1 MPRPRRPRRIAAA
14 TVVSCGMGRVR
25 RQHGAIWWAAA
36 GGAAVVTGWWLV
48 AGAGT
53 AWYWRAGPAL
63 VWLVLLAAAGLAAL
77 AASRRG
83 DRADALSRA
92 VVASAP
98 DAMIVVDDDGTV
110 VELNP
115 AAERMFG
122 SRRDATLGRRLDDGM
137 MQGYGVWATEGRHDV
152 TARRAGGGQFAAE
165 VSTAPVVGLG
175 EHLHV
180 LHVRDLGDRRR
191 SDRAVSAL
199 AAIVQSSDD
208 AIVSLTLDGVIESWN
223 PGAERLYGHTP
234 AEAIGRSVSLV
245 EPRGR
250 PGETPA
256 MLALVRRG
264 QHVESLE
271 TLRVRRDG
279 SEVHVSLSVSP
290 ILDAAGEVIGAA
302 EIGRDITARRQ
313 VDRRVAYLAYHDD
326 LTGLPNRLMFAEH
339 LDLALARAQRHG
351 REVAVLYVD
360 LDGFKDVNDTHGHE
374 VGDQLLRQVARRLER
389 ATRAT
394 DLVARHGGDEFLVLA
409 ADLPADGS
417 PSAREIAHT
426 IASHIEDALSA
437 PAAVSGTTIL
447 PGGSVGIAI
456 YPEDAGSR
464 DELLRRA
471 DAAMY
476 RSKELA
482 GHAPGPSATGDG
494 NAQVPLTAR
503 IQLALERG
511 EFVLHYQPILRLEDM
526 RMVGV
531 EALIRWNHP
540 EDGLLAPAA
549 FIPVAERTDLITA
562 ISEWV
567 VDEVCRVTRPWA
579 TGEMHIQAAVN
590 LPIARWSSDSAD
602 RLLATIR
609 ASGLEPGQIVVEVS
623 ESSAMVEPD
632 HTQAILHDLHRN
644 GVKLAI
650 DDFGTGH
657 SSLSRLTE
665 MPVSTLKIDRAFVRD
680 IPGSTHANAIATTI
694 IQLAHNIG
702 AEALAEGIETAEQCE
717 FLKREGCTLGQG
729 FLFSP
734 AVPADEVEPLFHRFD
749 RELAGR

>member
-1 MPRPRRPRRIAAA
+1 M
-14 TVVSCGMGRVR
+14 SRVR
-25 RQHGAIWWAAA
+25 RHHGAIWWVGAVGAAA
-36 GGAAVVTGWWLV
+36 AAAWWLF
-48 AGAGT
+48 AGSGT

-63 VWLVLLAAAGLAAL
+63 VWVVLLAAAGVAAF
-77 AASRRG
+77 AAARRTG
-83 DRADALSRA
+83 GHDALSRA
-92 VVASAP
+92 VMASAP
-98 DAMIVVDDDGTV
+98 DAIVVVDEDGAV

-122 SRRDATLGRRLDDGM
+122 RRRDAALGRAVADGM
-137 MQGYGVWATEGRHDV
+137 LAGDAVWAQEGRHEV
-152 TARRAGGGQFAAE
+152 TARRAGGEPFPAE
-165 VSTAPVVGLG
+165 VSAAPVLGLA
-175 EHLHV
+175 ERLHV
-180 LHVRDLGDRRR
+180 LHVRDLGERRR
-191 SDRAVSAL
+191 AQRAVSDL
-199 AAIVQSSDD
+199 AAIVRSSDD
-208 AIVSLTLDGVIESWN
+208 AIVSLSPEGVIESWN
-223 PGAERLYGHTP
+223 PGAERLYGHTA
-234 AEAIGRSVSLV
+234 AEAIGRPISIV

-264 QHVESLE
+264 QPVEGLE
-271 TLRVRRDG
+271 TQRVRRDG

-290 ILDAAGEVIGAA
+290 ILDAAGEVVGVA
-302 EIGRDITARRQ
+302 EIGRDITARKQ

-360 LDGFKDVNDTHGHE
+360 LDGFKHVNDTYGHQA
-374 VGDQLLRQVARRLER
+374 GDQLLRQVARRLER

-417 PSAREIAHT
+417 PAGREIAHT
-426 IASHIEDALSA
+426 IAGHIAHALSV
-437 PAAVSGTTIL
+437 PATIDGTTITA
-447 PGGSVGIAI
+447 GGSVGIAI
-456 YPEDAGSR
+456 YPEDAAGR

-482 GHAPGPSATGDG
+482 RRSPGPAAPGTGG
-494 NAQVPLTAR
+494 AQMPLTAR
-503 IQLALERG
+503 LQLALDRG

-540 EDGLLAPAA
+540 EDGMLPPAA

-562 ISEWV
+562 ISQWV
-567 VDEVCRVTRPWA
+567 LDEACRASRPWA
-579 TGEMHIQAAVN
+579 TGEMGIQAAVN
-590 LPIARWSSDSAD
+590 IPLARWSRDAAD
-602 RLLATIR
+602 RLLQTIR

-632 HTQAILHDLHRN
+632 RTQAILHDLHRK

-680 IPGSTHANAIATTI
+680 IPASAHANAIATTI
-694 IQLAHNIG
+694 IQLARNIG
-702 AEALAEGIETAEQCE
+702 AEALAEGVETPEQCE

-734 AVPADEVEPLFHRFD
+734 AVPADEVEPLFRRFV
-749 RELAGR
+749 REPARR

>member
-1 MPRPRRPRRIAAA
+1 
-14 TVVSCGMGRVR
+14 MGRVR
-25 RQHGAIWWAAA
+25 RHHGAIWWAAA
-36 GGAAVVTGWWLV
+36 AGAAVVAAWWLF
-48 AGAGT
+48 AGTGT

-63 VWLVLLAAAGLAAL
+63 VWLVLLAAAGVAAV
-77 AASRRG
+77 AASRRS
-83 DRADALSRA
+83 DRRGALARA

-98 DAMIVVDDDGTV
+98 DAVVVVDDDGAV
-110 VELNP
+110 VEFNP

-122 SRRDATLGRRLDDGM
+122 RGRDATLGRRLGEGVIE
-137 MQGYGVWATEGRHDV
+137 GYGVWSTEGRHEV
-152 TARRAGGGQFAAE
+152 TARRADGEGFSAE
-165 VSTAPVVGLG
+165 VLTAPVVGLG

-191 SDRAVSAL
+191 SERAVSDL

-208 AIVSLTLDGVIESWN
+208 AIVSLTLDGVVESWN
-223 PGAERLYGHTP
+223 PGAERLYGHP
-234 AEAIGRSVSLV
+234 PVEAIGRPISLV

-264 QHVESLE
+264 QHVEGLE

-290 ILDAAGEVIGAA
+290 IVDAGGEVIGAA
-302 EIGRDITARRQ
+302 EIGRDITARKQ

-360 LDGFKDVNDTHGHE
+360 LDGFKDVNDSYGHE
-374 VGDQLLRQVARRLER
+374 AGDQLLRQIARRLER

-409 ADLPADGS
+409 ADLPADGE

-437 PAAVSGTTIL
+437 PAAVDGATISA
-447 PGGSVGIAI
+447 GGSVGIAV

-464 DELLRRA
+464 DELLRLA

-476 RSKELA
+476 RSKERA
-482 GHAPGPSATGDG
+482 GRSPGAPVTDAR
-494 NAQVPLTAR
+494 AQVPLTAR
-503 IQLALERG
+503 MQLALERN

-540 EDGLLAPAA
+540 DDGMLAPAA

-567 VDEVCRVTRPWA
+567 VDEVCRVSRPWA
-579 TGEMHIQAAVN
+579 TGEMRIQAAVN

-632 HTQAILHDLHRN
+632 RTQAILHDLHRS

-680 IPGSTHANAIATTI
+680 IPDSTHANAIATTI
-694 IQLAHNIG
+694 IQLARNIG
-702 AEALAEGIETAEQCE
+702 AEALAEGIETPEQCA

-734 AVPADEVEPLFHRFD
+734 AVPADEIEPLFHRFD
-749 RELAGR
+749 RELAG

>member
-1 MPRPRRPRRIAAA
+1 M
-14 TVVSCGMGRVR
+14 SRVR
-25 RQHGAIWWAAA
+25 RHHGAIWWVGAAGAAIAAA
-36 GGAAVVTGWWLV
+36 WWLF
-48 AGAGT
+48 AGSGT

-63 VWLVLLAAAGLAAL
+63 IWLTLLAAAGAAAI
-77 AASRRG
+77 AAARRG
-83 DRADALSRA
+83 DRRDALGRA
-92 VVASAP
+92 VLASSP
-98 DAMIVVDDDGTV
+98 DATVVVDENGVV

-122 SRRDATLGRRLDDGM
+122 RRRDAAVGRAVGDGM
-137 MQGYGVWATEGRHDV
+137 LAGEAVWVREGRHEV
-152 TARRAGGGQFAAE
+152 TAHGAGGEAFPVE
-165 VSTAPVVGLG
+165 VSAGPVVGLA
-175 EHLHV
+175 ERLYV
-180 LHVRDLGDRRR
+180 LHVRDLGQRRR
-191 SDRAVSAL
+191 SERAASDL
-199 AAIVQSSDD
+199 AAIVRSSDD
-208 AIVSLTLDGVIESWN
+208 AIVSLSPEGVIESWN
-223 PGAERLYGHTP
+223 PGAERLYGHP
-234 AEAIGRSVSLV
+234 AAEAVGRPITIV

-264 QHVESLE
+264 QPVDGLE
-271 TLRVRRDG
+271 TVRVRGDG
-279 SEVHVSLSVSP
+279 SEVHVSLTVSP

-302 EIGRDITARRQ
+302 EIGRDITARKQ

-360 LDGFKDVNDTHGHE
+360 LDDFKHVNDTYGHE
-374 VGDQLLRQVARRLER
+374 AGDQLLRQVARRLER

-417 PSAREIAHT
+417 PGAREIAHT
-426 IASHIEDALSA
+426 IADHITQSLSV
-437 PAAVSGTTIL
+437 PATIEGTTIAA
-447 PGGSVGIAI
+447 GGSVGIAI

-482 GHAPGPSATGDG
+482 RRSPGAAAGAGP
-494 NAQVPLTAR
+494 QVPLTAR
-503 IQLALERG
+503 MQLGLERG

-567 VDEVCRVTRPWA
+567 LDEVCRVSRLWA
-579 TGEMHIQAAVN
+579 TGEMGIQTAVN
-590 LPIARWSSDSAD
+590 MPIARWSRDAAD
-602 RLLATIR
+602 RLLRTVR

-632 HTQAILHDLHRN
+632 RAQAILHDLHRK

-680 IPGSTHANAIATTI
+680 IPASTHANAIATTI
-694 IQLAHNIG
+694 IQLARNIG
-702 AEALAEGIETAEQCE
+702 AEALAEGIETPEQCE
-717 FLKREGCTLGQG
+717 FLKREGCALGQG

-734 AVPADEVEPLFHRFD
+734 AVPADEVEPLFRRFD
-749 RELAGR
+749 REPARR

>member
-1 MPRPRRPRRIAAA
+1 M
-14 TVVSCGMGRVR
+14 SRVR
-25 RQHGAIWWAAA
+25 RHHGAIWWLGAV
-36 GGAAVVTGWWLV
+36 GAAVTAVWWLF
-48 AGAGT
+48 AGSGT

-63 VWLVLLAAAGLAAL
+63 VWVALLVAAGAAAVAAARRHDRHDAL
-77 AASRRG
+77 A
-83 DRADALSRA
+83 RA
-92 VVASAP
+92 VMASAP
-98 DAMIVVDDDGTV
+98 DAVVVVAEDGTV

-122 SRRDATLGRRLDDGM
+122 RGRDAAVGRALGDGM
-137 MQGYGVWATEGRHDV
+137 LVGDPVWAQEGRHEV
-152 TARRAGGGQFAAE
+152 TARRAGSGTFPAE
-165 VSTAPVVGLG
+165 ISAAPVVGLARR
-175 EHLHV
+175 LHV
-180 LHVRDLGDRRR
+180 LHVRDLGERRR
-191 SDRAVSAL
+191 SERAVSDL

-208 AIVSLTLDGVIESWN
+208 AIASLSLEGVIESWN
-223 PGAERLYGHTP
+223 PGAERLYGHTA
-234 AEAIGRSVSLV
+234 AEAIGRPISIV

-264 QHVESLE
+264 QPVQGLE

-290 ILDAAGEVIGAA
+290 IVDATGEVIGVA
-302 EIGRDITARRQ
+302 EIGRDITARKQ

-360 LDGFKDVNDTHGHE
+360 LDDFKHVNDTYGHQA
-374 VGDQLLRQVARRLER
+374 GDQLLRQVARRLER

-409 ADLPADGS
+409 ADLPVDGP

-426 IASHIEDALSA
+426 IADHIAQALSV
-437 PAAVSGTTIL
+437 PATIDGTTIAAD
-447 PGGSVGIAI
+447 GSVGIAL
-456 YPEDAGSR
+456 YPEDAASR

-482 GHAPGPSATGDG
+482 RGSPKAAAAG
-494 NAQVPLTAR
+494 NGGTQVPLTAR
-503 IQLALERG
+503 MQLALERG

-540 EDGLLAPAA
+540 EDGMLAPAA

-567 VDEVCRVTRPWA
+567 LDEVCRASRRWA
-579 TGEMHIQAAVN
+579 TGEMGIQAAVN
-590 LPIARWSSDSAD
+590 IPIARWSRDAAD
-602 RLLATIR
+602 RLLRTIR

-623 ESSAMVEPD
+623 EWSAMVEPD
-632 HTQAILHDLHRN
+632 RTQEILHDLHRE

-680 IPGSTHANAIATTI
+680 IPANPHANAIATTI
-694 IQLAHNIG
+694 IQLARNIG
-702 AEALAEGIETAEQCE
+702 AEALAEGIETREQCE
-717 FLKREGCTLGQG
+717 FLKREGCALGQG

-734 AVPADEVEPLFHRFD
+734 AVPADEVEPLYRRFD
-749 RELAGR
+749 REPASR

>member
-1 MPRPRRPRRIAAA
+1 
-14 TVVSCGMGRVR
+14 MGRVR
-25 RQHGAIWWAAA
+25 RHHGAIWWAAA
-36 GGAAVVTGWWLV
+36 AGAAVAAAWWLF
-48 AGAGT
+48 AGT
-53 AWYWRAGPAL
+53 GTSWYWRAGPAL
-63 VWLVLLAAAGLAAL
+63 VWVVLLAAAGVAAL
-77 AASRRG
+77 TASRRS
-83 DRADALSRA
+83 DRHGALTRA

-98 DAMIVVDDDGTV
+98 DAILVVDDDGAV
-110 VELNP
+110 VEFNP

-122 SRRDATLGRRLDDGM
+122 RGRDAVVGRRLDDGM
-137 MQGYGVWATEGRHDV
+137 IEGYGVWSTEGRHEV
-152 TARRAGGGQFAAE
+152 IARRADGAEFSAE

-191 SDRAVSAL
+191 SERAVSDL

-223 PGAERLYGHTP
+223 PGAERLYGLPP
-234 AEAIGRSVSLV
+234 AEAIGRPISLV

-279 SEVHVSLSVSP
+279 SEVHVSLTVSP
-290 ILDAAGEVIGAA
+290 IVDAAGEVIGAA
-302 EIGRDITARRQ
+302 EIGRDITARKQ

-360 LDGFKDVNDTHGHE
+360 LDGFKHVNDTYGHE
-374 VGDQLLRQVARRLER
+374 AGDQLLRQIARRLER

-409 ADLPADGS
+409 ADLPADGE

-426 IASHIEDALSA
+426 IAAHVEDALSA
-437 PAAVSGTTIL
+437 PAAVNGTTISA
-447 PGGSVGIAI
+447 GGSVGIAV

-464 DELLRRA
+464 DELLRLA

-476 RSKELA
+476 RSKERA
-482 GHAPGPSATGDG
+482 GRSAGSPVGGDVR
-494 NAQVPLTAR
+494 AQVPLTAR
-503 IQLALERG
+503 MQLALERN

-540 EDGLLAPAA
+540 DDGMLAPAA

-567 VDEVCRVTRPWA
+567 VDEVCRVSRPWA
-579 TGEMHIQAAVN
+579 TGEMRIQAAVN

-623 ESSAMVEPD
+623 EASAMVEPD
-632 HTQAILHDLHRN
+632 RTHAILHDLHRN

-680 IPGSTHANAIATTI
+680 IPDSTHANAIATTI
-694 IQLAHNIG
+694 IQLARNIG
-702 AEALAEGIETAEQCE
+702 AEALAEGIETPEQCA
-717 FLKREGCTLGQG
+717 FLKGEGCTLGQG

-734 AVPADEVEPLFHRFD
+734 AVPADEIEPLFHRFV
-749 RELAGR
+749 REPAG

>member
-1 MPRPRRPRRIAAA
+1 M
-14 TVVSCGMGRVR
+14 SRVR
-25 RQHGAIWWAAA
+25 RHHGAIWWVGAL
-36 GGAAVVTGWWLV
+36 GAAVAAAWWLF
-48 AGAGT
+48 AGSGT

-63 VWLVLLAAAGLAAL
+63 IWLVLLAAAGGAAIT
-77 AASRRG
+77 AARRS
-83 DRADALSRA
+83 DRHDALGRA
-92 VVASAP
+92 VMASSP
-98 DAMIVVDDDGTV
+98 DAIVVVDEHGAV

-122 SRRDATLGRRLDDGM
+122 RSRDGVVGRALGDGM
-137 MQGYGVWATEGRHDV
+137 LPGDAVWAQEGRQEV
-152 TARRAGGGQFAAE
+152 TARRADGDPFPVE
-165 VSTAPVVGLG
+165 VSAAPVVGLA
-175 EHLHV
+175 ERLQV
-180 LHVRDLGDRRR
+180 LHVRDLGERRR
-191 SDRAVSAL
+191 SDRAASDL

-208 AIVSLTLDGVIESWN
+208 AIVSLSPDGLIESWN
-223 PGAERLYGHTP
+223 PGAERLYGHTA
-234 AEAIGRSVSLV
+234 AEAIGRQISIV

-264 QHVESLE
+264 QAVEGLE

-290 ILDAAGEVIGAA
+290 IVDAAGEVIGIA
-302 EIGRDITARRQ
+302 EIGRDITARKQ

-360 LDGFKDVNDTHGHE
+360 LDDFKHVNDTYGHGA
-374 VGDQLLRQVARRLER
+374 GDQLLRQVARRLER

-426 IASHIEDALSA
+426 IADHIAHALSV
-437 PAAVSGTTIL
+437 PATIDGATIAA
-447 PGGSVGIAI
+447 GGSVGIAV

-476 RSKELA
+476 RSKEVARRSPGAAA
-482 GHAPGPSATGDG
+482 GPGR
-494 NAQVPLTAR
+494 AQVPLTAR
-503 IQLALERG
+503 MQLALERG

-540 EDGLLAPAA
+540 DDGLLAPAA

-567 VDEVCRVTRPWA
+567 LDEVCRVARPWV
-579 TGEMHIQAAVN
+579 TGDMGIQAAVN
-590 LPIARWSSDSAD
+590 MPIARWSRDAAD
-602 RLLATIR
+602 RLLRTIR
-609 ASGLEPGQIVVEVS
+609 AGGLEPGQIVVEVS

-632 HTQAILHDLHRN
+632 RTQAILHDLHRN

-680 IPGSTHANAIATTI
+680 IPASTHANAIATTI
-694 IQLAHNIG
+694 IQLARNIG
-702 AEALAEGIETAEQCE
+702 ADALAEGIETPEQCE

-734 AVPADEVEPLFHRFD
+734 AVPADEVEPLFERFA
-749 RELAGR
+749 REPATR

>member
-1 MPRPRRPRRIAAA
+1 
-14 TVVSCGMGRVR
+14 MGRVR
-25 RQHGAIWWAAA
+25 RHHGAIWWAAA
-36 GGAAVVTGWWLV
+36 AGAAVVAAWWLF
-48 AGAGT
+48 AGTGT

-63 VWLVLLAAAGLAAL
+63 VWLVLLAAAGAAAL
-77 AASRRG
+77 AGSRRG
-83 DRADALSRA
+83 DRDAALARA

-98 DAMIVVDDDGTV
+98 DAVVVVDDDGAV
-110 VELNP
+110 VEFNP

-122 SRRDATLGRRLDDGM
+122 RGRDAAIGRRLDDRM
-137 MQGYGVWATEGRHDV
+137 IEGYGVWATEGRHEV
-152 TARRAGGGQFAAE
+152 TARREDGEEFSAE

-191 SDRAVSAL
+191 SERAVSDL
-199 AAIVQSSDD
+199 AAIVRSSDD
-208 AIVSLTLDGVIESWN
+208 AIVSLTLEGMIESWN
-223 PGAERLYGHTP
+223 PGAERLYGHP
-234 AEAIGRSVSLV
+234 PGEAIGRPISLV

-256 MLALVRRG
+256 LLALVARG

-271 TLRVRRDG
+271 TLRVRPDG

-290 ILDAAGEVIGAA
+290 IVDAAGRVIGAA
-302 EIGRDITARRQ
+302 EIGRDITARKH

-360 LDGFKDVNDTHGHE
+360 LDGFKNVNDTYGHE
-374 VGDQLLRQVARRLER
+374 AGDQLLRQVARRLER

-409 ADLPADGS
+409 ADLPADGE

-437 PAAVSGTTIL
+437 PAAVDGTTISA
-447 PGGSVGIAI
+447 GGSVGIAV

-464 DELLRRA
+464 DELLRLA

-476 RSKELA
+476 RSKERA
-482 GHAPGPSATGDG
+482 GRSPGSPTAGDVR
-494 NAQVPLTAR
+494 AQVPLTAR
-503 IQLALERG
+503 MQLALERN

-540 EDGLLAPAA
+540 DDGMLAPAA

-567 VDEVCRVTRPWA
+567 VDEVCRVSRPWA
-579 TGEMHIQAAVN
+579 TGEMRIQAAVN
-590 LPIARWSSDSAD
+590 LPIARWSSDFAE

-632 HTQAILHDLHRN
+632 RTQAILHDLHRN

-694 IQLAHNIG
+694 IQLARNIG
-702 AEALAEGIETAEQCE
+702 AEALAEGIETPEQCE

-734 AVPADEVEPLFHRFD
+734 AVPADEIEPLFRRFV
-749 RELAGR
+749 REPARH

>member
-1 MPRPRRPRRIAAA
+1 M
-14 TVVSCGMGRVR
+14 SRVR
-25 RQHGAIWWAAA
+25 RHHGAIWWVGA
-36 GGAAVVTGWWLV
+36 GGAAVAAAWWLF
-48 AGAGT
+48 AGSGT

-63 VWLVLLAAAGLAAL
+63 VWLALLVAAGAAAAVSA
-77 AASRRG
+77 RRS
-83 DRADALSRA
+83 DRHDALSRA
-92 VVASAP
+92 VMASAP
-98 DAMIVVDDDGTV
+98 DAIVVVDEDGTV

-122 SRRDATLGRRLDDGM
+122 RRRDATVGQPVVDGM
-137 MQGYGVWATEGRHDV
+137 LTVDTAWEREGRHEV
-152 TARRAGGGQFAAE
+152 TARRAGGETFPAE
-165 VSTAPVVGLG
+165 VSAAPVVGLA
-175 EHLHV
+175 ERLHV
-180 LHVRDLGDRRR
+180 LHVRDLGERRR
-191 SDRAVSAL
+191 SERAVSDL

-208 AIVSLTLDGVIESWN
+208 AIVSLSPEGLIESWN
-223 PGAERLYGHTP
+223 PGAERLYGYTP
-234 AEAIGRSVSLV
+234 AEAIGRPISIV

-256 MLALVRRG
+256 VLALVRRG
-264 QHVESLE
+264 QAVEGLE

-279 SEVHVSLSVSP
+279 SEVHVSVSVSP
-290 ILDAAGEVIGAA
+290 IVDAGGEVIGVA
-302 EIGRDITARRQ
+302 EIGRDITARKQ

-360 LDGFKDVNDTHGHE
+360 LDDFKHVNDTYGHE
-374 VGDQLLRQVARRLER
+374 AGDQLLRQVARRLER

-409 ADLPADGS
+409 ADLPVEGS

-426 IASHIEDALSA
+426 IADHIAHALSV
-437 PAAVSGTTIL
+437 PATIDGTTISA
-447 PGGSVGIAI
+447 GGSVGIAV
-456 YPEDAGSR
+456 YPEDASSR

-482 GHAPGPSATGDG
+482 RRSPGAAAAG
-494 NAQVPLTAR
+494 NGGLPVPLTAR
-503 IQLALERG
+503 MQLALERG

-526 RMVGV
+526 RMVAV

-540 EDGLLAPAA
+540 DDGLLAPAA

-567 VDEVCRVTRPWA
+567 LDEACRVSRPWA
-579 TGEMHIQAAVN
+579 TGEMGIQAAVN
-590 LPIARWSSDSAD
+590 IPIARWSRDAAD
-602 RLLATIR
+602 RLLRTIR

-632 HTQAILHDLHRN
+632 RTQAILHDLHSK

-680 IPGSTHANAIATTI
+680 IPDSTHANAIATTI
-694 IQLAHNIG
+694 IQLARNIG
-702 AEALAEGIETAEQCE
+702 AEALAEGIETPEQCE

-734 AVPADEVEPLFHRFD
+734 AVPADEVEPLFRRFD
-749 RELAGR
+749 REPARR

>member
-1 MPRPRRPRRIAAA
+1 M
-14 TVVSCGMGRVR
+14 SRVR
-25 RQHGAIWWAAA
+25 RHHGAIWWVGAA
-36 GGAAVVTGWWLV
+36 GAAIAASWWLF
-48 AGAGT
+48 AGSGT

-63 VWLVLLAAAGLAAL
+63 IWLILLATAAGAAI
-77 AASRRG
+77 AAARRS
-83 DRADALSRA
+83 DRRDALGRA
-92 VVASAP
+92 VMASSP
-98 DAMIVVDDDGTV
+98 DATVVVDENGVV

-122 SRRDATLGRRLDDGM
+122 RRRDAAVGRALGDGM
-137 MQGYGVWATEGRHDV
+137 LAGEAVWAREGRHEV
-152 TARRAGGGQFAAE
+152 TAHGAGGEAFPVE
-165 VSTAPVVGLG
+165 VSAAPVVGLA
-175 EHLHV
+175 ERLHV
-180 LHVRDLGDRRR
+180 LHVRDLGERRR
-191 SDRAVSAL
+191 SQRAASDL

-208 AIVSLTLDGVIESWN
+208 AIVSLSPEGVIESWN
-223 PGAERLYGHTP
+223 PGAERLYGHTA
-234 AEAIGRSVSLV
+234 AEAVGRPITIV

-264 QHVESLE
+264 QPVDGLE

-290 ILDAAGEVIGAA
+290 IVDAAGEVIGAA
-302 EIGRDITARRQ
+302 EIGRDITARKQ

-360 LDGFKDVNDTHGHE
+360 LDDFKHVNDTHGHE
-374 VGDQLLRQVARRLER
+374 AGDQLLRQVARRLER

-409 ADLPADGS
+409 ADLPADG
-417 PSAREIAHT
+417 PPGAREIAHT
-426 IASHIEDALSA
+426 IADHIAQSLSV
-437 PAAVSGTTIL
+437 PATIEGATIAA
-447 PGGSVGIAI
+447 GGSVGIAI
-456 YPEDAGSR
+456 YPGDAGSR

-482 GHAPGPSATGDG
+482 RRSPGAAAGGD
-494 NAQVPLTAR
+494 AQVPLTAR
-503 IQLALERG
+503 MQLALERG

-540 EDGLLAPAA
+540 DDGLLPPAA

-567 VDEVCRVTRPWA
+567 LDEVCRVSRPWA
-579 TGEMHIQAAVN
+579 TGEMGIQAAVN
-590 LPIARWSSDSAD
+590 MPIGRWSRDAAD
-602 RLLATIR
+602 RLLRTIR
-609 ASGLEPGQIVVEVS
+609 AGGLEPGQIVVEVS

-632 HTQAILHDLHRN
+632 RTQAILHDLHRR

-680 IPGSTHANAIATTI
+680 IPASTHANAIATTI
-694 IQLAHNIG
+694 IQLARNIG
-702 AEALAEGIETAEQCE
+702 ADALAEGIETPEQCE
-717 FLKREGCTLGQG
+717 FLKREGCALGQG

-734 AVPADEVEPLFHRFD
+734 AVPADEVEPLFRRFD
-749 RELAGR
+749 REPARR

>member
-1 MPRPRRPRRIAAA
+1 M
-14 TVVSCGMGRVR
+14 SRVR
-25 RQHGAIWWAAA
+25 RHHGAIWWAGAV
-36 GGAAVVTGWWLV
+36 GAAVTAAWWLF
-48 AGAGT
+48 AGSGT
-53 AWYWRAGPAL
+53 AWYWRAGPTL
-63 VWLVLLAAAGLAAL
+63 VWLALLIAAGAAAIAAG
-77 AASRRG
+77 RRS
-83 DRADALSRA
+83 DRHDALSRA
-92 VVASAP
+92 VMASAP
-98 DAMIVVDDDGTV
+98 DAVVVVDEDGAV

-122 SRRDATLGRRLDDGM
+122 RRRDAAVGRGVGDGM
-137 MQGYGVWATEGRHDV
+137 LAGDAVWAQEGRHEV
-152 TARRAGGGQFAAE
+152 TARRADGETFPAE
-165 VSTAPVVGLG
+165 VSAAPVVGLA
-175 EHLHV
+175 ERLHV
-180 LHVRDLGDRRR
+180 LHVRDLGERRR
-191 SDRAVSAL
+191 SERAVSDL

-208 AIVSLTLDGVIESWN
+208 AIVSLTVDGVIESWN
-223 PGAERLYGHTP
+223 PGAERLYGHT
-234 AEAIGRSVSLV
+234 AGEAIGRPISIV

-264 QHVESLE
+264 QPVEGLE

-279 SEVHVSLSVSP
+279 SQVHVSLSVSP
-290 ILDAAGEVIGAA
+290 IVDVTGEVIGVA
-302 EIGRDITARRQ
+302 EIGRDITARKQ

-339 LDLALARAQRHG
+339 VDLALARAQRHG

-360 LDGFKDVNDTHGHE
+360 LDDFKHVNDTYGHE
-374 VGDQLLRQVARRLER
+374 AGDQLLRQVARRLER
-389 ATRAT
+389 ATRST

-409 ADLPADGS
+409 ADLPVDGS
-417 PSAREIAHT
+417 PSPREIAHT
-426 IASHIEDALSA
+426 IADHVAQALSA
-437 PAAVSGTTIL
+437 PAAIDGTTMAA
-447 PGGSVGIAI
+447 GGSVGIAI

-482 GHAPGPSATGDG
+482 RRSPAAAATGNG
-494 NAQVPLTAR
+494 GAQVPLTAR
-503 IQLALERG
+503 MQLALERG

-540 EDGLLAPAA
+540 EDGMLAPAA

-562 ISEWV
+562 ISDWV
-567 VDEVCRVTRPWA
+567 VDEVCRVSRPWV
-579 TGEMHIQAAVN
+579 TGEMSIQAAVN
-590 LPIARWSSDSAD
+590 IPLARWSHDAAD
-602 RLLATIR
+602 RLLRTIHG
-609 ASGLEPGQIVVEVS
+609 SGLEPGQIVVEVS

-632 HTQAILHDLHRN
+632 RTQAILHDLHRM

-650 DDFGTGH
+650 DDFGTGR

-665 MPVSTLKIDRAFVRD
+665 LPVSTLKIDRAFVRD
-680 IPGSTHANAIATTI
+680 IPTSAHANAIATTI
-694 IQLAHNIG
+694 IQLARNIG
-702 AEALAEGIETAEQCE
+702 AAALAEGIETSEQCE

-734 AVPADEVEPLFHRFD
+734 AVPADEVEPLFRRFD
-749 RELAGR
+749 RQTARR